1 MPQRPALGPRSIS
14 GSRRGQLQTAKS
26 RRCRHSVL
34 ASFQRCNRGET
45 GMKSKALFIWFLG
58 LLIGIAAVD
67 VIPDPPA
74 VNPRTVSFASRLRE
88 VRGGVPEW
96 RLSSRWSCNSHLQVR
111 WIALASVYE
120 PNLPVD
126 SIAMTAFAADPSPP
140 APEAPPAL
148 YFHS

>member
-1 MPQRPALGPRSIS
+1 
-14 GSRRGQLQTAKS
+14 
-26 RRCRHSVL
+26 
-34 ASFQRCNRGET
+34 
-45 GMKSKALFIWFLG
+45 MKSKALFIWFLG

-74 VNPRTVSFASRLRE
+74 VNPRTVSFASRLRQ

-96 RLSSRWSCNSHLQVR
+96 RLTSCWSCNSRLRVR
-111 WIALASVYE
+111 WIAFTSVYE
-120 PNLPVD
+120 PNLPID

-140 APEAPPAL
+140 ALDAPSKL